1 MNIEEFDELIKLRN
15 RIREEIYIKIVS
27 NLDNNLEHKHIFII
41 AHEAAVAYI
50 SNAIYL
56 TDEDIDDIR
65 KYVGVNY

>member
-56 TDEDIDDIR
+56 TNKDIDDIR